1 MKKEPEA
8 SPWPATDALCRKI
21 ESYKAFH
28 SSTMMEPAD
37 APQPDTDAH
46 ADPSAAAGKGRL
58 SSQTA
63 RPMSQLSPSAAQA
76 GVDRKLH
83 ATSDAAAELAVVPRA
98 ELLGSLK
105 AKPRPAP
112 PLTIWKLFLPLL
124 KAEGAE
130 AALTSDSVC
139 ERWAAV
145 SEETKLQWRH
155 AVEEV
160 SSCAARC
167 CRRYIALASP
177 RLLARGASFA
187 LGIITTTLQAAPCI
201 PCRATVLALWL
212 QLT

>member
-1 MKKEPEA
+1 
-8 SPWPATDALCRKI
+8 
-21 ESYKAFH
+21 
-28 SSTMMEPAD
+28 MMEPGY

-58 SSQTA
+58 SSQSV
-63 RPMSQLSPSAAQA
+63 RPTSQLSPSASPA

-83 ATSDAAAELAVVPRA
+83 ATSDAAATEELAVVPRA

-124 KAEGAE
+124 KVEGAE
-130 AALTSDSVC
+130 AALTGDSVC

-145 SEETKLQWRH
+145 SEETKLEWRL

-160 SSCAARC
+160 SSSTARY
-167 CRRYIALASP
+167 CRLYIALASP
-177 RLLARGASFA
+177 RLLACGALFA
-187 LGIITTTLQAAPCI
+187 LGIITTTLQAAAPCI

-212 QLT
+212 QLA